1 MLRSGPLPPP
11 FWYFMRKLSAV
22 AFAAA
27 LLGAPLTA
35 GAQLLLPVNLTNTR
49 VTATT
54 GNVAFSAFFVGSGPL
69 TVGPHDG
76 SFDMLSSAIQQVIC
90 VDLYHSLRNGQAYFA
105 DVTLLASSTSDIAS
119 LTRQGQ
125 LLGGAAGF
133 SKYLQMAWLAEKFG
147 TQSTSEWAGIQ
158 GAIWNL
164 QSTGNPDA
172 ASNANVQFWLTQVL
186 QADLS
191 SVDRNSW
198 AVVTNVEVD
207 GGYGGTQE
215 FLVRTNVVPE
225 PATWVLMLTGFAAM
239 VIIARRRR
247 TA

>member
-1 MLRSGPLPPP
+1 
-11 FWYFMRKLSAV
+11 MRKLFAV

-27 LLGAPLTA
+27 MFGAPFAA
-35 GAQLLLPVNLTNTR
+35 GAQLMLPVNVTNTR

-54 GNVAFSAFFVGSGPL
+54 GNVAFSSFFVGSGPL

-76 SFDMLSSAIQQVIC
+76 SFDMLSSSIQQVIC
-90 VDLYHSLRNGQAYFA
+90 VDLYHSLRNGEAYFA
-105 DVTLLASSTSDIAS
+105 DITLLTSSASDIAS

-125 LLGGAAGF
+125 LLGGTAGF
-133 SKYLQMAWLAEKFG
+133 SKYLQMAWLAEKFS

-172 ASNANVQFWLTQVL
+172 ASNANVQFWLTQVM

-198 AVVTNVEVD
+198 AVVTNVEVN

-225 PATWVLMLTGFAAM
+225 PSSWVLMLTGFGAM
-239 VIIARRRR
+239 LVIARRRR
-247 TA
+247 AA